1 MTTHLITVVF
11 RLDQEQLVQMQNHP
25 KSIAFSM
32 GDALKDLNY
41 CQRCG
46 KPTGDP
52 GSIHTCTPPSW
63 AQAEKR
69 TDWSAS

>member
-11 RLDQEQLVQMQNHP
+11 RLDQDQLVQMQNHP

-52 GSIHTCTPPSW
+52 GSIHAYAP
-63 AQAEKR
+63 
-69 TDWSAS
+69 DWSAA